1 MMMVIMMMMMMMMKG
16 GGGGEDDVFLVY
28 SYSAVSSSAD
38 DHTHGSVF
46 RVNKEISHNI
56 SSKNI
61 VSSVLTSQQQFL
73 GSWAVV
79 HPQKTITEPD
89 NGCLPIPFYLIL
101 VTSAV

>member
-1 MMMVIMMMMMMMMKG
+1 MTF
-16 GGGGEDDVFLVY
+16 FLY
-28 SYSAVSSSAD
+28 ICIQLYSAVSSSAD

-61 VSSVLTSQQQFL
+61 VSSVLTSQQQVL

-79 HPQKTITEPD
+79 HPKNEH
-89 NGCLPIPFYLIL
+89 
-101 VTSAV
+101 